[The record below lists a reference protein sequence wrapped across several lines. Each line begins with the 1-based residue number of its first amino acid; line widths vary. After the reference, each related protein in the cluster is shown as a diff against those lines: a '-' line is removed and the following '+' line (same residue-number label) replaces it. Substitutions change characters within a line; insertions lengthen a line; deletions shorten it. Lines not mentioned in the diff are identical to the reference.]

1 MKSQESGAKTSDFR
15 LLTSDHS
22 LFMIIGIPKEIKD
35 KEYRVAITPAGVDV
49 LVNVGHKVI
58 IEKAA
63 GIGSGINDEEY
74 VNAGAEMI
82 ATAQEV
88 FKRADMI
95 VKVKEPLPQEYSLLR
110 QGQILFTY
118 LQLAPMPELTEA
130 LVKSSCIAIAYET
143 VELED
148 GSLPILTPMSEVAG
162 KIAVQVGAYYLM
174 KAHGGRGIL
183 LGGVPGV
190 EKGKVVIIGGGVVG
204 TNAAKVAL
212 GLGAE
217 VVIINRH
224 IGRLRYLDDI
234 FGGKVETLAS
244 NSYNIEKAVTEAD
257 LVIGAVLI
265 TGARAPHLVTK
276 DIVSRMK
283 KGSVIVDVSVDQG
296 GCVETIKP
304 TSHSNPVYE
313 IDGVIHYGVTNMPG
327 AVPRTSTFAL
337 TNATLLYVVK
347 LANLGSEAL
356 KQDPALAKGVN
367 VFKGKITHS
376 AVADAIGREFVPLK
390 KLL

>member
-1 MKSQESGAKTSDFR
+1 
-15 LLTSDHS
+15 
-22 LFMIIGIPKEIKD
+22 MIIGIPKEIKD
-35 KEYRVAITPAGVDV
+35 REYRVAITPAGVDV
-49 LVNVGHKVI
+49 LVKAGHEVI
-58 IEKAA
+58 IENAA
-63 GIGSGINDEEY
+63 GVGSSLSDEEY
-74 VNAGAEMI
+74 VNAGAEMVT
-82 ATAQEV
+82 TAQEV

-95 VKVKEPLPQEYSLLR
+95 VKVKEPLDQEYPLLR
-110 QGQILFTY
+110 KNQILFTY
-118 LQLAPMPELTEA
+118 LHLAPVPELTKA
-130 LVKSSCIAIAYET
+130 LIKSEIIAIAYET
-143 VELED
+143 VELQD
-148 GSLPILTPMSEVAG
+148 GTLPILTPMSEVAG

-204 TNAAKVAL
+204 TNGAKVAL
-212 GLGAE
+212 GLGAD
-217 VVIINRH
+217 VVIINRD

-234 FGGKVETLAS
+234 FGGKAETLAS
-244 NSYNIEKAVTEAD
+244 NSYNIEKAVTDAD

-265 TGARAPHLVTK
+265 TGARAPHLITR
-276 DIVSRMK
+276 DMVSRMK
-283 KGSVIVDVSVDQG
+283 RGSVIVDVSVDQG

-327 AVPRTSTFAL
+327 AVPRTSTYAL
-337 TNATLLYVVK
+337 ANATLPYIVK
-347 LANLGSEAL
+347 LANLGIEAL

-376 AVADAIGREFVPLK
+376 AVADAVGMEFVPLK

>member
-1 MKSQESGAKTSDFR
+1 M
-15 LLTSDHS
+15 LV
-22 LFMIIGIPKEIKD
+22 GIPKEIKD
-35 KEYRVAITPAGVDV
+35 REYRVAITPAGVDV
-49 LVNVGHKVI
+49 LVKAGHKVI

-95 VKVKEPLPQEYSLLR
+95 VKVKEPLTQEYPLLR
-110 QGQILFTY
+110 ENQILFTY
-118 LQLAPMPELTEA
+118 LHLAPMPELTA
-130 LVKSSCIAIAYET
+130 VLVKSSCIAIAYET

-174 KAHGGRGIL
+174 KAHGGRGVL
-183 LGGVPGV
+183 LGAVPGV

-212 GLGAE
+212 GLGAK
-217 VVIINRH
+217 VVIINLG
-224 IGRLRYLDDI
+224 IKRLRYLDDI
-234 FGGKVETLAS
+234 FDGRVETLAS

-265 TGARAPHLVTK
+265 TGARAPHLVTR
-276 DIVSRMK
+276 DMVSRMK
-283 KGSVIVDVSVDQG
+283 RGSVIVDVSVDQG

-304 TSHSNPVYE
+304 TSHSSPVYE

-337 TNATLLYVVK
+337 TNATLPYVVK
-347 LANLGSEAL
+347 LANLGSEGL

-367 VFKGKITHS
+367 VFKGKITHP
-376 AVADAIGREFVPLK
+376 AVADAIGMEFVPLK